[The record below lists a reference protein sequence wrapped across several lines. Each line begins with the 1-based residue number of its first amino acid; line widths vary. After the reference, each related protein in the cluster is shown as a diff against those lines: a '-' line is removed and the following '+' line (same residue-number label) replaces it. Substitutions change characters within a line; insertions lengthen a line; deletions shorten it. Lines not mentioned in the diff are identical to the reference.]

1 MKIGNKLKELRKQ
14 KKLTQEELAK
24 KSELSKNAIWNY
36 ENGKRTP
43 SYENLQKICNALQI
57 SLPLLL
63 IEQCKLNNG
72 PTDEVKKISNDLLNN
87 IIETRK
93 EFNKIMK
100 QGFHIDNDDI
110 IRDIANL
117 ISFLHENHI
126 TPLEWKALNNIINS
140 SCELIKLTKKEGSE
154 EE

>member
-1 MKIGNKLKELRKQ
+1 M
-14 KKLTQEELAK
+14 
-24 KSELSKNAIWNY
+24 
-36 ENGKRTP
+36 
-43 SYENLQKICNALQI
+43 
-57 SLPLLL
+57 LL
-63 IEQCKLNNG
+63 IEQSKLNNV
-72 PTDEVKKISNDLLNN
+72 PTDEVKKLSNDLLN

-117 ISFLHENHI
+117 ISFLNENHI